1 MLRHRHQANEFATS
15 RLDRMTESKP
25 VISRNAISCDQ
36 PAGQSND
43 FEFIP
48 TVYMESQH
56 STDGPTS
63 RDFSSI
69 YIVKQLWGPQ
79 VESHWSIFQ
88 KNGLFRRKRP
98 LTRKFSKICSER
110 IHRYT
115 DPHIVSKFCK
125 IWTTGSRWNRALL
138 TRQKKFPLALASAP
152 IASKICQ
159 G

>member
-15 RLDRMTESKP
+15 RLDRKTESEP

-36 PAGQSND
+36 PAARAMTSSSFQRYTWKANIPQMVQPVVIFHRSISLSNYGGLKSKVI
-43 FEFIP
+43 EA
-48 TVYMESQH
+48 
-56 STDGPTS
+56 
-63 RDFSSI
+63 FS
-69 YIVKQLWGPQ
+69 
-79 VESHWSIFQ
+79 

-110 IHRYT
+110 IHRDT
-115 DPHIVSKFCK
+115 DPHIVSKFCE

-138 TRQKKFPLALASAP
+138 TRQKKFPLALTSAP